1 MGIMKIDINNLT
13 IIIAVINLLIFIAI
27 PIGIVVFI
35 VKIVKNQK
43 RMKSDIELLNRRL
56 SELENK

>member
-1 MGIMKIDINNLT
+1 MGMVKMDINNLT
-13 IIIAVINLLIFIAI
+13 IIIAFINLLIFIAI

-43 RMKSDIELLNRRL
+43 KMKSDIELLNRRL

>member
-1 MGIMKIDINNLT
+1 MVKMDINNLT
-13 IIIAVINLLIFIAI
+13 IIIAFINLLIFIAI

-56 SELENK
+56 SKLENK

>member
-1 MGIMKIDINNLT
+1 MGMVKMDINNLT
-13 IIIAVINLLIFIAI
+13 IIIAFINLLIFIAI

-56 SELENK
+56 SKLENK

>member
-1 MGIMKIDINNLT
+1 MGMVKMDINNLT
-13 IIIAVINLLIFIAI
+13 IIIAFINLLIFIVI

-35 VKIVKNQK
+35 VKIVKSQK

-56 SELENK
+56 SKLENK

>member
-1 MGIMKIDINNLT
+1 MDINNLT
-13 IIIAVINLLIFIAI
+13 IIIAFINLLIFIVI

-56 SELENK
+56 SKLENK

>member
-1 MGIMKIDINNLT
+1 MGRVKMDINNLT
-13 IIIAVINLLIFIAI
+13 IIIAFINLLIFIVI

-35 VKIVKNQK
+35 VKIVKSQK

-56 SELENK
+56 SKLENK